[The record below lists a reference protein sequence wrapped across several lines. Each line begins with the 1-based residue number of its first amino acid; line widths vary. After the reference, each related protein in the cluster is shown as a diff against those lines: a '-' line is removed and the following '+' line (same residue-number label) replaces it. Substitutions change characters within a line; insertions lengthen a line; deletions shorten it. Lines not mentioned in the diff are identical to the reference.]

1 MLEYD
6 RIDVSERIV
15 NKTDV
20 SREFIFC
27 NYYYF
32 LKVNI
37 IFQPKSRRMY
47 GRWIITILII
57 ERKKRLL
64 EQAKTA

>member
-6 RIDVSERIV
+6 RINVSERIV

-47 GRWIITILII
+47 GR
-57 ERKKRLL
+57 
-64 EQAKTA
+64 